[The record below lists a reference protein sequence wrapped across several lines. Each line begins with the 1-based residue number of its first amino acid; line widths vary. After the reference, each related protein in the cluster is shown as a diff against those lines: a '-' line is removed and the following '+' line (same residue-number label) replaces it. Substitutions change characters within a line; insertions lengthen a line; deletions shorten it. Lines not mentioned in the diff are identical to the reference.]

1 MSTQL
6 LNNKKNHLEI
16 EHYLFNLI
24 ASQITFENELK
35 KELRQSSGIFFTNK
49 FKTIDNIL
57 SIISIDDSL
66 LSKKILE
73 PSCGQGIFILKLL
86 ANIYTKFPYKEFINE
101 FIRNSLIFV
110 DINSEMVNRTELN
123 IKRFYE
129 FLFKENYEN
138 TFKGYTYDFTKK
150 IVDQSYLLFQEKTP
164 EHPLKNQLGKFDYV
178 VGNPPY
184 VTLYGRRDKKQN
196 EQQRL
201 YYLDNYKQF
210 PSSVRNGKINLVML
224 FLENSLEFMKQD
236 ALLGFVIDISFF
248 ETAYLYTRKY
258 LLEKTSILSLD
269 INISDFDVASGQLI
283 LKLKKGNAC
292 KDHLVKIGNQENGNI
307 TYVRQ
312 SSWYNPADEYKF
324 RINHTT
330 EIENIIKKIEYK
342 NDKTLKELYPKKN
355 LRTCAMLLSLEDKF
369 VFAANNLRSDIR
381 SYPYYEG
388 SKSLKEKYSEL
399 KYDRYFYYDKKL
411 QDKINYELK
420 MELEKKGIK
429 NKKRVGFGEI
439 EVYENPK
446 VFIRQSAK
454 EIIATYNECPGSA
467 NNSLYVFSLRNNSI
481 EAKNFLKFFCG
492 LLNSSL
498 ITFYAHKKNIIRYS
512 KGKHPQIKI
521 SDLYLVRIP
530 GDINI
535 QRAISEF
542 VEKIY
547 VNKELSKELLR
558 KIDCLIYDYYS
569 ITKNEIEIIEEN
581 IISF

>member
-6 LNNKKNHLEI
+6 LNNKKNNLEI
-16 EHYLFNLI
+16 EQYLFNLI

-49 FKTIDNIL
+49 FKTIDSIL

-66 LSKKILE
+66 LNKKILE

-86 ANIYTKFPYKEFINE
+86 ANIYTKFPYQEFINE
-101 FIRNSLIFV
+101 FIRNSLIFI

-150 IVDQSYLLFQEKTP
+150 IVGQSYLLFQEKTP
-164 EHPLKNQLGKFDYV
+164 EHPLKNQLGKIDYV

-210 PSSVRNGKINLVML
+210 PSSIRNGKINLVML

-236 ALLGFVIDISFF
+236 ALLSFVIDISFF

-342 NDKTLKELYPKKN
+342 KDKTLRELYPKKN

-369 VFAANNLRSDIR
+369 VFAANNLRNDIR

-388 SKSLKEKYSEL
+388 SKSLKEKYGEL

-454 EIIATYNECPGSA
+454 EIIATYNECPSSA

-481 EAKNFLKFFCG
+481 ESKTFLKFFCG
-492 LLNSSL
+492 LLNSTL

-530 GDINI
+530 SDINL

-542 VEKIY
+542 VGKIY
-547 VNKELSKELLR
+547 INKELSKEYLR